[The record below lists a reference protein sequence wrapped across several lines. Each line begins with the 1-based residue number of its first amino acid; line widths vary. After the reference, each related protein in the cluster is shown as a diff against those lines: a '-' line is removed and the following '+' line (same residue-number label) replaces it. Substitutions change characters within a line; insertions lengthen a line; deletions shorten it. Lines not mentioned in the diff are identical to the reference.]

1 MIPLA
6 TLLRGRARV
15 AAAELKPPGGI
26 VMSILS
32 EFKEFAVKGNLIDI
46 SVGFVLGA
54 AFGKISSSLVGDILM
69 PPIGLVLGRV
79 DFANLF
85 VNLSGKSY
93 QTLAQAK
100 VAGAA
105 TLNYGAFINT
115 LIDFAIVA
123 FAMFLLVKW
132 VNRLAL
138 AKPAP
143 PSTKLCPYC
152 LNAIPIGATKCGHCT
167 AEQKAA

>member
-1 MIPLA
+1 
-6 TLLRGRARV
+6 
-15 AAAELKPPGGI
+15 
-26 VMSILS
+26 MSIMS

-54 AFGKISSSLVGDILM
+54 AFGKISTSLVSDILM

-79 DFANLF
+79 DFSNLF

-93 QTLAQAK
+93 PTLAQAK
-100 VAGAA
+100 AAGAA

-123 FAMFLLVKW
+123 FAMFLLVKQ
-132 VNRLAL
+132 VNRLAG
-138 AKPAP
+138 AKPPP

-152 LNAIPIGATKCGHCT
+152 KNEIPIAATKCGHCT
-167 AEQKAA
+167 TELKAA